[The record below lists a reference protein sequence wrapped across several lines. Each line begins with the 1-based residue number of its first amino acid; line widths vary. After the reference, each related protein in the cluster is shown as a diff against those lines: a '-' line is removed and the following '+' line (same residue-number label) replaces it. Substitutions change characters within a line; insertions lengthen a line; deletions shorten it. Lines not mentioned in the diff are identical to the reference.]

1 MKRAFAHIFIVVITA
16 ILSSCKTPDMPLGG
30 GILKFSPE
38 EATLGPEGGVVVSY
52 AKDFT
57 KIWDIIAYV
66 DGELFFKI
74 NVTNE
79 DQTIPYSR
87 SVSDY
92 CTIVRPEKER
102 VEVHLPPRSR
112 GDLKIV
118 ILGMGYNETEKVE
131 LYGGRFVVDQIVEE

>member
-16 ILSSCKTPDMPLGG
+16 ILSSCKTPDQPLGG

-38 EATLGPEGGVVVSY
+38 EATLGPEGGVAVSY
-52 AKDFT
+52 AEDFT
-57 KIWDIIAYV
+57 QIWDIAAYV
-66 DGELFFKI
+66 DGKLFFKI
-74 NVTNE
+74 DVTDE
-79 DQTIPYSR
+79 DQTIPYTR

-102 VEVHLPPRSR
+102 VEVHLPPRSEGNFR
-112 GDLKIV
+112 IV